1 MAVFVQGRM
10 GPCACGIAGG
20 VDRRAGDVVA
30 LVWMGRVTLGGV
42 CAASGVGAVSEA
54 VEILGAGDSGPAAAT
69 AVREHAAVDGG
80 EEASFVRVLLA
91 ASRTGSAAQAVEAEV
106 AQEAAVAGE
115 RTAGVGGVG
124 QPGWVDGEAA
134 VLHGARSRTAPWYV
148 ARYPVRQC
156 GAMS

>member
-1 MAVFVQGRM
+1 
-10 GPCACGIAGG
+10 
-20 VDRRAGDVVA
+20 
-30 LVWMGRVTLGGV
+30 MGRVTLGGF

-54 VEILGAGDSGPAAAT
+54 VEIVGAGDSGLAAAT
-69 AVREHAAVDGG
+69 AVREHAAVDGRG
-80 EEASFVRVLLA
+80 EEAAFVRVLLA
-91 ASRTGSAAQAVEAEV
+91 AARTGSAAQAVEAEV